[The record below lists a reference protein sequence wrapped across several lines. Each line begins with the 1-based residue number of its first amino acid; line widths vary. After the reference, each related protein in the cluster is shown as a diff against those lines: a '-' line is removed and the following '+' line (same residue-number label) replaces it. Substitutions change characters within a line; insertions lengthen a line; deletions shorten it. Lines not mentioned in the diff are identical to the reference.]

1 MKVAGG
7 ILAGL
12 LLVMLLSGCGGSGS
26 GGGDSVAPSSDA
38 TLASLDPWPGVLDQ
52 VFQPGQLVYTATVG
66 FLASSMT
73 VTPVTTDAAA
83 RVSVNGQ
90 AVSSGTATLPIPL
103 AIGQNLISIDVTAE
117 DGVSTTGYTLSVT
130 RQTGNEFARQAYI
143 KASNS
148 GSVDQFGYSLAQSGD
163 TLAVGAYREDSG
175 ATGIDGDQ
183 GDNSLS
189 DSGAVYIFTLA
200 GTQWSQQA
208 YIKASNTGAGDR
220 FGISLALSGDTLA
233 VGAYREDS
241 SSTGIDGDQG
251 DNSLSDSGAV
261 YVYTRNGTQWSQQA
275 YIKASNTGNQDNF
288 GYSVALAGDTLA
300 VGATGESSMATGTG
314 GDQGDNSKANAGA
327 VYVFTRDGAAWSQQA
342 YIKASNTDAGDSFGT
357 SIALSGDTLAV
368 GANGEASGT
377 TGINGD
383 QDDNSQPNAGAV
395 YVFARDGSAWSQ
407 QAYIKAS
414 NTGQTDPLTGEND
427 AFGWSIVL
435 SGETLAVGAVF
446 EDSGAS
452 TINGD
457 QTDNSQE
464 KAGAVYVFTRDAAT
478 WSQQAY
484 IKPSN
489 TGSGDE
495 FGWSLAL
502 SGDNLA
508 VGALYEDSSSTGIG
522 GDETNDGLSNSGAV
536 YLFSRSG
543 TDWSQFAYIK
553 AASTDNGDFFGYS
566 VALDGDVLSAGA
578 IGEDSNATG
587 IDGDATDN
595 SLSGSGATYTFR

>member
-38 TLASLDPWPGVLDQ
+38 TLASLDLWPGVLDQ

-73 VTPVTTDAAA
+73 VTLATTDAAA

-175 ATGIDGDQ
+175 A
-183 GDNSLS
+183 
-189 DSGAVYIFTLA
+189 
-200 GTQWSQQA
+200 
-208 YIKASNTGAGDR
+208 
-220 FGISLALSGDTLA
+220 
-233 VGAYREDS
+233 
-241 SSTGIDGDQG
+241 TGIDGDQG

-395 YVFARDGSAWSQ
+395 YVFARDSSAWSQ